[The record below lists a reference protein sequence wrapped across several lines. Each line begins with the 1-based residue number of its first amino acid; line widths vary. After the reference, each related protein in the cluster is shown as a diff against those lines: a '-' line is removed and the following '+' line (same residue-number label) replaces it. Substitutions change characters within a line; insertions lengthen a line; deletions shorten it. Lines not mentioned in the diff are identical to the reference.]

1 MLRLRKMYCKIS
13 VNYFELDNPIRL
25 FTIKVIE
32 WPWFDRF
39 IIFLIALN
47 SLFLGIMD
55 YTWARKSKED
65 PAPMGNW
72 LVEQSEVYF
81 TFFFTA
87 ESVLKII
94 SMGLI
99 LNKGC
104 YLRDGWNW
112 LDFTVVVTA
121 LIQNLPGV
129 QNVSSLRT
137 FRLFRPLRS
146 LSAVPSMKV
155 LVNTLFLSFAQLT
168 NIMILDVFFI
178 LTFAMFGQQMWN
190 GIVHFRCRKT

>member
-1 MLRLRKMYCKIS
+1 
-13 VNYFELDNPIRL
+13 V
-25 FTIKVIE
+25 VE

-55 YTWARKSKED
+55 YTWVRIYADD
-65 PAPMGNW
+65 PPPIGNW

-87 ESVLKII
+87 ECLFKII
-94 SMGLI
+94 SLGLI

-155 LVNTLFLSFAQLT
+155 LVNTLFLSFTQLT
-168 NIMILDVFFI
+168 NIMILDIFFI

-190 GIVHFRCRKT
+190 GIVHFRCRNTQYPVDGDWEVVEDDNRLCGAFH